1 VIKLLALALALPGAI
16 GVSHIR
22 TIGGSMNK
30 KQLKGTPDKPNR
42 SFSTA
47 VKAMG
52 NPKPKVDKVVKKYAK
67 SVSKADRDAPPKI
80 KK

>member
-1 VIKLLALALALPGAI
+1 MK
-16 GVSHIR
+16 
-22 TIGGSMNK
+22 K
-30 KQLKGTPDKPNR
+30 KQLKGTLDKPNK

-47 VKAMG
+47 VKAMED
-52 NPKPKVDKVVKKYAK
+52 PKPKVDKVVKKYAK